1 MRTAFATAAIVA
13 TSSAYTL
20 DVKAVPDWVA
30 GFIYGLTG
38 DNNLDEIE
46 KCFTGGQT
54 LVTDAE
60 AALADI
66 KSGKFLDGVKDV
78 GKIINDLPDSL
89 DNCKGKNLNDDIT
102 AIEDWA
108 KVSTDPATLAK
119 KVSKNW
125 LLHGTEVK
133 KDIADE
139 EADWSSGAYF
149 NAGKDA
155 AAAIDRLVPF
165 SKEVQQYGLNLKG
178 DAKFVAGF
186 VYGMVGD
193 NHLSEIEQC
202 YTSTEPLVTDV
213 ENFINDLEGLK
224 FVHAIEDF
232 EKFVFN
238 FQVESAPCHKL
249 SDDV

>member
-1 MRTAFATAAIVA
+1 MRTTFATAAIVA
-13 TSSAYTL
+13 TASAVTI

-38 DNNLDEIE
+38 DDNLTEIE
-46 KCFTGGQT
+46 QCFTGGQG

-66 KSGKFLDGVKDV
+66 KSGQMINGIKAV
-78 GKIINDLPDSL
+78 GKVVNELPNAL

-102 AIEDWA
+102 KIEDWA
-108 KVSTDPATLAK
+108 KVFEQPGTLVK

-125 LLHGTEVK
+125 LLHGKEVK
-133 KDIADE
+133 KDISNE

-165 SKEVQQYGLNLKG
+165 PSAVQQYGLNLKG
-178 DAKFVAGF
+178 DAQFVAGF

-193 NHLSEIEQC
+193 NHLSEIELC
-202 YTSTEPLVTDV
+202 YSSTEPLVTDV
-213 ENFINDLEGLK
+213 ENFTNDLEHLK
-224 FVHAIEDF
+224 ILHAIEDF

-238 FQVESAPCHKL
+238 FQVDAAPCHKL